1 MFHKRKK
8 FCAKRIFRWSLAFVI
23 LTSIAVNLSAQDQ
36 TLKQLWANFTLN
48 HERSAKLLLELDI
61 QHKTQISGGDPWK
74 EMNMT
79 ANVEYH
85 PTDWME
91 LMGELVFGYTD
102 LTQNLRS
109 FEFTPR
115 IGVRFHLFSK
125 VQDRHRP
132 ERIPLPRIWLAS
144 LFRLE
149 YRNLNYFG
157 DLESTHQFRFR
168 GRLELKMPL
177 NHKKLSTDGTLY
189 LKSDAEFFV
198 KLDDD
203 IPERFASK
211 SRFRFGLGY
220 RFSHKWRAELLYIK
234 DLSRDLLG
242 EEFDIDSN
250 ILNLRVK
257 MVF

>member
-1 MFHKRKK
+1 MSHKRKK
-8 FCAKRIFRWSLAFVI
+8 LKVLWIFRWSLAIVI
-23 LTSIAVNLSAQDQ
+23 LISVAVNVFAQEQ
-36 TLKQLWANFTLN
+36 TSTQLWANFTLN
-48 HERSAKLLLELDI
+48 HEKSAKLLLELDI
-61 QHKTQISGGDPWK
+61 QPKTQISGGDSWK
-74 EMNMT
+74 EIIMT
-79 ANVEYH
+79 AHAEYH
-85 PTDWME
+85 TTNWME
-91 LMGELVFGYTD
+91 LIGELVFGYTD

-109 FEFTPR
+109 FEFTSR

-125 VQDRHRP
+125 VQDRLRP

-157 DLESTHQFRFR
+157 DLESRHQFRFR

-177 NHKKLSTDGTLY
+177 NHKKLSTDRTLY
-189 LKSDAEFFV
+189 LKTDAEFYV
-198 KLDDD
+198 KLDDN

-234 DLSRDLLG
+234 DLVRDTMDQ
-242 EEFDIDSN
+242 EFNVDSN
-250 ILNLRVK
+250 IFNLRVK

>member
-1 MFHKRKK
+1 LFL
-8 FCAKRIFRWSLAFVI
+8 KRIKSNILGVLRWSLAFII
-23 LTSIAVNLSAQDQ
+23 LITVATNVLAQDQ
-36 TLKQLWANFTLN
+36 TSTQIWANFTLN
-48 HERSAKLLLELDI
+48 HEKSAKFLLELDT
-61 QHKTQISGGDPWK
+61 QPKTQISGGDPW
-74 EMNMT
+74 NSIVVT
-79 ANVEYH
+79 ALVEYH
-85 PTDWME
+85 STDWME
-91 LMGELVFGYTD
+91 LKGELVLGTTD
-102 LTQNLRS
+102 LTQDLRS

-177 NHKKLSTDGTLY
+177 NHKKLSTDRTLY

-242 EEFDIDSN
+242 EEFDVDSN